1 MGFGTIGAI
10 LGIVGKTA
18 SDVMGIINKRKQTQ
32 QLDAENARQQA
43 YYDSKAN
50 EDALSKASTQQAMN
64 QYDRKS
70 EEQIAN
76 AQNVAAVTGA
86 TPEFTLAVQKGV
98 AQGRADVMGNAQV
111 NAEATQEK
119 ALDQSEQVRQ
129 EAAKQRQA
137 LLAEQNQ
144 SLANVAAN
152 AGNVATS
159 LMNATSAPKAK
170 EDNKGKVATG
180 YAPSPTLAVGSLDKT
195 LSNDE
200 KEYFKNKFNL

>member
-1 MGFGTIGAI
+1 MAIGTIGAI
-10 LGIVGKTA
+10 LGAVGNAA
-18 SDVMGIINKRKQTQ
+18 SGVMSIINKRKQTQ

-64 QYDRKS
+64 QYDRKA

-98 AQGRADVMGNAQV
+98 AQGRADMMGNAQV

-129 EAAKQRQA
+129 EAARQRQA

-144 SLANVAAN
+144 SFANLAAN

-159 LMNATSAPKAK
+159 LMNAASAPKAK

-180 YAPSPTLAVGSLDKT
+180 SAPSPTLADGSLNKT

>member
-1 MGFGTIGAI
+1 MAIGTIGAI
-10 LGIVGKTA
+10 LGAVGNAA
-18 SDVMGIINKRKQTQ
+18 SGVMSIINKRKQTQ

-64 QYDRKS
+64 QYDRKA

-98 AQGRADVMGNAQV
+98 AQGRADMMGNAQV
-111 NAEATQEK
+111 SAETTQEK

-144 SLANVAAN
+144 SFANLAAN

-159 LMNATSAPKAK
+159 LMNAASAPKAK
-170 EDNKGKVATG
+170 EDNKKKIASS
-180 YAPSPTLAVGSLDKT
+180 APAVP
-195 LSNDE
+195 
-200 KEYFKNKFNL
+200 